1 MPQIYKMISKKTGI
15 IIVFSILAGLEW
27 KKIYVS
33 DNFEKPTLFKI
44 KRILLNT
51 LTTVVSFFFKLKLKK
66 TDNF

>member
-1 MPQIYKMISKKTGI
+1 MISKKTGI

-51 LTTVVSFFFKLKLKK
+51 LTTVVSFFLS
-66 TDNF
+66 